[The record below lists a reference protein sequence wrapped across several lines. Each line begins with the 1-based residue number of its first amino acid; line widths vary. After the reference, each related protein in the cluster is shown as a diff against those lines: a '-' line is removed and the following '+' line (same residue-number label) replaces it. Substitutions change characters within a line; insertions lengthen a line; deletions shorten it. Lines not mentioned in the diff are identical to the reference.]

1 MTVPEAL
8 LIIGSLILL
17 EGLLSADNAMV
28 LAVLVRP
35 LPGKYRQRALL
46 YGLVGGYAM
55 RGLMLASVAY
65 LTELW
70 WAQVAGGGYLVLL
83 ALRHTLKARRGVS
96 GAEAAVEQAGLDSEE
111 LPATLVVSPG
121 KFWRT
126 VATVEFMDL
135 AFAVDSALVA
145 VAMTKKLWAIYIG
158 VFIGILM
165 LRLAAGWFV
174 RVMERHPRFEH
185 VAYALVTWAGLKLL
199 LEGWSA
205 FAEWVSRPDWGVHLP
220 KIAFWAVTILILA
233 AGSVWALRSRGE
245 QAPVLEVEDGDVGG

>member
-1 MTVPEAL
+1 MTAPEAL

-35 LPGKYRQRALL
+35 LPGKYRRQALL
-46 YGLVGGYAM
+46 YGLVGGYVM

-70 WAQVAGGGYLVLL
+70 WAQVAGGGYLAFLAVRHLL
-83 ALRHTLKARRGVS
+83 HARHGETE
-96 GAEAAVEQAGLDSEE
+96 AEAAADEAGLDDEA
-111 LPATLVVSPG
+111 LPAERVVSPRE
-121 KFWRT
+121 FWRT
-126 VATVEFMDL
+126 VAKVEFMDL

-145 VAMTKKLWAIYIG
+145 VAMTKVLWVIYVG

-174 RVMERHPRFEH
+174 GVMERHPRFEH
-185 VAYALVTWAGLKLL
+185 VAYALVAWAGAKLL
-199 LEGWSA
+199 IEGAAA
-205 FAEWVSRPDWGVHLP
+205 FAEWISRPEWAVHLP
-220 KIAFWAVTILILA
+220 KAAFWVVTIMILVL
-233 AGSVWALRSRGE
+233 GSVWALRSRD
-245 QAPVLEVEDGDVGG
+245 EDKATADAQDGGLDA

>member
-1 MTVPEAL
+1 MTVQEAL

-35 LPGKYRQRALL
+35 LPDRLRRKALL
-46 YGLVGGYAM
+46 YGLIGGYVM
-55 RGLMLASVAY
+55 RGLMLLSVAY
-65 LTELW
+65 LTKLW
-70 WAQVAGGGYLVLL
+70 WAQILGGAYLLFL
-83 ALRHTLKARRGVS
+83 AARHIMKARRGQDE
-96 GAEAAVEQAGLDSEE
+96 AEAAADEAGLDDERM
-111 LPATLVVSPG
+111 PASLDVSSA

-145 VAMTKKLWAIYIG
+145 VALTKTVWVIFTG

-174 RVMERHPRFEH
+174 GVMERHPRFEH
-185 VAYALVTWAGLKLL
+185 VAYALVAWAGVKLL
-199 LEGWSA
+199 VEGEASL
-205 FAEWVSRPDWGVHLP
+205 AEWASRPELALHLP
-220 KIAFWAVTILILA
+220 KAAFWVVTLAILV
-233 AGSVWALRSRGE
+233 GGTVWALRPSASR
-245 QAPVLEVEDGDVGG
+245 VELDDAGSEM

>member
-1 MTVPEAL
+1 
-8 LIIGSLILL
+8 
-17 EGLLSADNAMV
+17 MV

-46 YGLVGGYAM
+46 YGLIGGYVM

-65 LTELW
+65 LTKLW
-70 WAQVAGGGYLVLL
+70 WAQVLGGGYLVFL
-83 ALRHTLKARRGVS
+83 AVRHIMHARRGES
-96 GAEAAVEQAGLDSEE
+96 EAEAAAAEGGLDGDA
-111 LPATLVVSPG
+111 LPAELTVSPR

-145 VAMTKKLWAIYIG
+145 VAMTKVLWVIYVG

-174 RVMERHPRFEH
+174 GIMERHPRFEH
-185 VAYALVTWAGLKLL
+185 VAYALVAWAGVKLL
-199 LEGWSA
+199 IEGWAA
-205 FAEWVSRPDWGVHLP
+205 FAEWVEHPAWGVHLP
-220 KIAFWAVTILILA
+220 KAAFWVVTLLILIV
-233 AGSVWALRSRGE
+233 GSIWALRSDGE
-245 QAPVLEVEDGDVGG
+245 KPPVLEVDDSEVGG